1 MENNLWEIENIKSDL
16 NILKDKISDL
26 VQSNFYI
33 TEDYFESECLEDKE
47 DVDRFGLSYR
57 ELRIKTNQS
66 HELLLI
72 YQKEM
77 AKLVKRLDEE
87 LSKIK
92 AGYSNV

>member
-1 MENNLWEIENIKSDL
+1 MQNNLWEIGNIQSDL
-16 NILKDKISDL
+16 EILKDKINDL

-33 TEDYFESECLEDKE
+33 TEEYFESERLEDMKS
-47 DVDRFGLSYR
+47 VKRFGMSYR

-77 AKLVKRLDEE
+77 AKLVMQFDKV
-87 LSKIK
+87 LSNMRE
-92 AGYSNV
+92 GDSNA

>member
-1 MENNLWEIENIKSDL
+1 MNNNLWEIGNIQSDL
-16 NILKDKISDL
+16 DILKDKISDL

-33 TEDYFESECLEDKE
+33 TEDFFESECLEDMKAVE
-47 DVDRFGLSYR
+47 WFGMSYR

-87 LSKIK
+87 LIKIK
-92 AGYSNV
+92 EGDSNV